1 MRRDGQLDRPWLGLV
16 RQEEES
22 EFEDKLPSMLQW
34 SVRQRSCKSRL
45 VVAWPGPAG
54 RPPLH
59 PALFSNPRWCR
70 RRCRCRQAGQLLA
83 SLIDLAAST
92 SDKASTSP
100 AWPDHPRSLSWA
112 RRAGQSQPQP
122 ACGAVWRAVVQWST
136 LWSPPPASSTR
147 SAAVTAGRPDRSQD
161 KVTGKSLD
169 SCVTQ
174 LTFLKVGNSSQL

>member
-1 MRRDGQLDRPWLGLV
+1 MGRDGQLDRPLPGLV

-22 EFEDKLPSMLQW
+22 QFEDKLPSMLQW
-34 SVRQRSCKSRL
+34 WVRQRSCKSRL
-45 VVAWPGPAG
+45 VARPGPAG
-54 RPPLH
+54 RPPAPLH

-122 ACGAVWRAVVQWST
+122 ACGAVQWWCSVESCGAVVQCHT
-136 LWSPPPASSTR
+136 VVTPACQLNPACCSHCR
-147 SAAVTAGRPDRSQD
+147 PARPTARQSYR
-161 KVTGKSLD
+161 
-169 SCVTQ
+169 
-174 LTFLKVGNSSQL
+174 

>member
-1 MRRDGQLDRPWLGLV
+1 MRRDGQLDRPLLGLV

-45 VVAWPGPAG
+45 VAWPGPAG

-122 ACGAVWRAVVQWST
+122 ACGAVVWRAVVQRPHCGHHR
-136 LWSPPPASSTR
+136 LPAQPGLLQSLQ
-147 SAAVTAGRPDRSQD
+147 AGQTARKTKLQV
-161 KVTGKSLD
+161 KVWI
-169 SCVTQ
+169 V
-174 LTFLKVGNSSQL
+174 V